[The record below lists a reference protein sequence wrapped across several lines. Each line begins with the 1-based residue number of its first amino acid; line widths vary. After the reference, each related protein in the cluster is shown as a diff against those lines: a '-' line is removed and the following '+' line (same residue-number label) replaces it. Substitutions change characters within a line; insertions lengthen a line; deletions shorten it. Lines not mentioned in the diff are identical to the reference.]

1 MIACKKEIKTSVIEQ
16 LVEDILKATL
26 IYCGPDHFKTLFQF
40 EEKFVVLLR
49 CVRPTWVI
57 NDTLLYICLSFDH
70 DHGHKTLTKTNKSA
84 LCS

>member
-1 MIACKKEIKTSVIEQ
+1 MIAFTKEIKTSVIEQ

-26 IYCGPDHFKTLFQF
+26 IYCVPDHFKTLFQF

-57 NDTLLYICLSFDH
+57 NDTLLFMPFL
-70 DHGHKTLTKTNKSA
+70 
-84 LCS
+84 